1 MSMTSACVCLLFHG
15 AVAVSGARP
24 SVSDASRA
32 GGDAVTD
39 VDVGVDARSPTDGG
53 FDRAITV
60 ASAVAV
66 KLYGQGA
73 GLEVGYGSGILVSA
87 DGLVLTVYSLLID
100 ARVVRATIADG
111 TRYEADVVAH
121 DKPRQLALLRLRRPR
136 RVDALGEPVADSDNP
151 LPTLAF
157 ADLTVTTKLQRG
169 DWIIAAGNPFRV
181 ANGAEPVSIAHG
193 VFCLRTRL
201 DAKRRLR
208 DFPYH
213 GDVLVIDAITSNP
226 GAPGSVVVDL
236 DGRLVGMIGREVTS
250 NQTNTH
256 FNYAIP
262 RDVLHGFFLE
272 ATGQSPT
279 DGASSGSSDRET
291 WGAFDTGIRLSRAGY
306 RTVLP
311 FVERVRRQSPAGL
324 AGVRQDD
331 LIMSVNGTNVTVVA
345 EYEKR
350 LETLPVSE
358 SIDLVIRRG
367 RRIMT
372 IRIEPPKEVGE

>member
-1 MSMTSACVCLLFHG
+1 MISTGVCLLFYG
-15 AVAVSGARP
+15 SVAVSGADP
-24 SVSDASRA
+24 SASDAPRA
-32 GGDAVTD
+32 DAD
-39 VDVGVDARSPTDGG
+39 VVADMDVGADARSPTDGG
-53 FDRAITV
+53 FDAAISA

-66 KLYGQGA
+66 KLYGRGA
-73 GLEVGYGSGILVSA
+73 GREVGYGSGILVSA

-136 RVDALGEPVADSDNP
+136 RVDQFGEPVVDPGDPAA
-151 LPTLAF
+151 TFAF
-157 ADLTVTTKLQRG
+157 ADLAITGELQRG

-213 GDVLVIDAITSNP
+213 GEVLVIDAITSNP

-262 RDVLHGFFLE
+262 RDVLHDFFLG

-279 DGASSGSSDRET
+279 DGGLPGSTDRVT
-291 WGAFDTGIRLSRAGY
+291 LGAFDTGIRLSRAGY
-306 RTVLP
+306 RTILP

-331 LIMSVNGTNVTVVA
+331 LIMSVNGTNVTDVSQ
-345 EYEKR
+345 YNKR
-350 LETLPVSE
+350 LETLPASE
-358 SIDLVIRRG
+358 PIDLVIRRG